1 MDAHTLAVMAEAAEQ
16 PFLLVNPQAARP
28 RRAVREADADFAAG
42 AQQRLLRTQEEAV
55 FALSFEKV
63 ALTPRQ
69 ATAWGLDDKE
79 RSKNNLRKFIAG
91 LGKRWDSIDQLS
103 QIVFETF
110 LRVAGSVVSMMPALR
125 STMRC

>member
-110 LRVAGSVVSMMPALR
+110 LTVDGRMPA
-125 STMRC
+125 SQS